1 LNRKNKGVA
10 GVIGVAGVAEVAE
23 VAEVQGECFPFR
35 WGENPYSK
43 SILNS

>member
-10 GVIGVAGVAEVAE
+10 GVIGVAEVAE

>member
-10 GVIGVAGVAEVAE
+10 GVAGVIGVAG